1 MPARV
6 SAVHRTPPDHCTTG
20 GGAVRGLWS
29 AGAPAD
35 RITGAGCGSLHGH
48 AAAGLH
54 SRDGRHSDGRRP
66 PSAEHASY
74 PRQQQ
79 SAAPQAAAA
88 LSGHSLESR
97 GQCRPQRHAGPS
109 MLRLGGPL
117 ARMEAEAVLRE
128 LVARV
133 ERTSRAGPA
142 IWSTNSS
149 LRCSTKLPVRLHKN

>member
-35 RITGAGCGSLHGH
+35 RIAGAGCGSLHGH

-54 SRDGRHSDGRRP
+54 SRDGRHSDSRRP

-97 GQCRPQRHAGPS
+97 GQCRPQRHAVPS

>member
-6 SAVHRTPPDHCTTG
+6 SAVHRTPPAHGTTG

-29 AGAPAD
+29 AGAPVD

-54 SRDGRHSDGRRP
+54 SRDGRHSDSRRP